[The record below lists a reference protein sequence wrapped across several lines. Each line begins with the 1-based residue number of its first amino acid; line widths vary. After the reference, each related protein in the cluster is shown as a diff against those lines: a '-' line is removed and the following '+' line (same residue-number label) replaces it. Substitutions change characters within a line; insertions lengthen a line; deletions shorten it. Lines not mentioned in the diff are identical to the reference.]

1 MTSEV
6 SSSGMASSS
15 VTLVAVLV
23 GRARSV
29 EAMFAVVYVYDIKSC
44 VSSRQENQLKGPNE
58 GLLTTQK
65 DGAPLALDD
74 GTRGK

>member
-23 GRARSV
+23 GRVRSV
-29 EAMFAVVYVYDIKSC
+29 EAMFAVVYLVKRCGSL
-44 VSSRQENQLKGPNE
+44 RQENQPKGPNE

-65 DGAPLALDD
+65 DGVEMA
-74 GTRGK
+74 GRGVNEI